1 MSAVT
6 SKPSRGSRP
15 RAVSVACGTLGLG
28 AVLILV
34 WSVALVAA
42 LDEPEVR
49 AEIDRALADGT
60 IPDGISAQTLRE
72 VVRWVLTGLAVGSV
86 PVLVF
91 AVFAGR
97 GDRPSRVALSVLAV
111 AAALVFAVGG
121 VVGLLPAAIAV
132 GCVVLLWM
140 PSARAW
146 YAATPAAAA
155 TATAPTRQTGG
166 TSHGGDRMSS
176 TGPQPPDDAAGE
188 SRPPASPGYGQP
200 DQPQPPASPYGQQ
213 PPPAPYGQPG
223 GEPPGQPYGQPGQYG
238 GQPGQ
243 YQQPGQPGQQQYGQQ
258 QYGQQQY
265 GQQPG
270 QYGYGGP
277 APYPARRPGTV
288 TAAAVIT
295 MVMSALTGGFWVLIG
310 VGMLVANETQIRDY
324 LESQEGR
331 DALEGSGLTSDDIIR
346 YVDVSGAIS
355 LAIGALMLLAIIPA
369 VFLLRGSQVA
379 RVLVTVAAVVTLLI
393 GLFFTVTAV
402 IGIIWVVPAAA
413 VLLLMFLGEA
423 GSWFAGK
430 KAGAI

>member
-6 SKPSRGSRP
+6 SKPSRPSRP
-15 RAVSVACGTLGLG
+15 RGVSVACTTLGLG

-60 IPDGISAQTLRE
+60 IPGGISAQTLHE

-86 PVLVF
+86 PVVVF

-97 GDRPSRVALSVLAV
+97 GDRVSRMALSVLAV
-111 AAALVFAVGG
+111 AGGLVFALGG
-121 VVGLLPAAIAV
+121 VVGLVPAVVAV

-146 YAATPAAAA
+146 YAATPPAAA
-155 TATAPTRQTGG
+155 TTAAPTRHTGG
-166 TSHGGDRMSS
+166 ISHGGDRMSS
-176 TGPQPPDDAAGE
+176 TGPQPPDDGSGE
-188 SRPPASPGYGQP
+188 ARPPASPGYGQP
-200 DQPQPPASPYGQQ
+200 GQVQPPASPYGQ
-213 PPPAPYGQPG
+213 PPPAAPYGQPG
-223 GEPPGQPYGQPGQYG
+223 EQTAQQPYGQTGQYG

-243 YQQPGQPGQQQYGQQ
+243 YGQQQYGQQ
-258 QYGQQQY
+258 YGPPAQYGQQQY
-265 GQQPG
+265 GHV
-270 QYGYGGP
+270 GYGGP

-295 MVMSALTGGFWVLIG
+295 MVMSALTGGFWGLIG

-331 DALEGSGLTSDDIIR
+331 DALEGSGLTPDDIIR

-379 RVLVTVAAVVTLLI
+379 RVLVTIAAVVTLLI

-402 IGIIWVVPAAA
+402 IGIIWVIPAAA

-430 KAGAI
+430 KAGAV